1 MKKKY
6 FGTDGIRGTVNKGN
20 INGEKFFKFGLA
32 AGTYF
37 KNLKKNKQTAIIAK
51 DTRLSGYTLEPALV
65 SGLASAGMHIYT
77 LGPLPTNGLA
87 MLTKQMKANM
97 GIMITAS
104 HNPFDDNGLKLF
116 GPDGLKLSDKIEK
129 KIEKLID
136 SKTIKQLATPKSLGR
151 VKRLEDGNEKYIKIL
166 RKNFP
171 LKFNL
176 KGMKIVVDCANGAGY
191 KAAPELLKQL
201 GAKVISIGVNPDG
214 LNINNNCGSTYPNKI
229 KAAVKKNKAKLG
241 ISLDGDADRII
252 MCDEKSKIIDGDQ
265 IIASL
270 AKRWKRKKILRG
282 GVVGTLMSNFGLEK
296 FLKKE
301 NIKFVRANVGDRYVK
316 EKMKK
321 NNFNLG
327 GEQSGH
333 IILGK
338 FATTGDGLLV
348 ALEILFSLRKGK
360 KASALFNVYKSVPQI
375 LENITVKDKNIINSQ
390 EVKKAIIDAN
400 KIMKFDGRLLVR
412 KSGTES
418 KIRIMG
424 ESNNKVLLLNCIKI
438 IKKSIIKNET

>member
-6 FGTDGIRGTVNKGN
+6 FGTDGIRGTVNQGN

-37 KNLKKNKQTAIIAK
+37 KNLKKNKQTAVIAK
-51 DTRLSGYTLEPALV
+51 DTRLSGYVLEPALV
-65 SGLASAGMHIYT
+65 SGLASAGMHITT

-87 MLTKQMKANM
+87 MLTKSMRANL

-104 HNPFDDNGLKLF
+104 HNPYYDNGLKLF

-129 KIEKLID
+129 KIEKIID
-136 SKTIKQLATPKSLGR
+136 SKTAKQLSIPKILGR
-151 VKRLEDGNEKYIKIL
+151 VKRIENANEKYIKIL

-171 LKFNL
+171 KNFNL
-176 KGMKIVVDCANGAGY
+176 KGIKIVLDCANGAGY
-191 KAAPELLKQL
+191 KAAPKLLTDL
-201 GAKVISIGVNPDG
+201 GAKVIPIGVRPNG
-214 LNINNNCGSTYPNKI
+214 LNINNNCGSTNPHKLLKY
-229 KAAVKKNKAKLG
+229 VKKNKARLG

-252 MCDEKSKIIDGDQ
+252 MCDEKSQIIDGDQ
-265 IIASL
+265 IIAML
-270 AKRWKRKKILRG
+270 AKRWKKKGILKG
-282 GVVGTLMSNFGLEK
+282 GVIGTLMSNYGLEQ

-301 NIKFVRANVGDRYVK
+301 KIKFIRTNVGDRYVK
-316 EKMKK
+316 EAMKR

-348 ALEILFSLRKGK
+348 ALEVLFSLRKGK
-360 KASALFNVYKSVPQI
+360 KASQIFNVYKSIPQI
-375 LENITVKDKNIINSQ
+375 LENIIVREKNIINS
-390 EVKKAIIDAN
+390 KKCKQAINNAN
-400 KIMKFDGRLLVR
+400 KIIKNNGRLLVR
-412 KSGTES
+412 KSGTEP

-424 ESNNKVLLLNCIKI
+424 ESTNKTLLIKCIKI
-438 IKKSIIKNET
+438 IKRSIK

>member
-1 MKKKY
+1 MSKKY
-6 FGTDGIRGTVNKGN
+6 FGTDGIRGKVNKGN
-20 INGEKFFKFGLA
+20 INGEMFFKFGLA

-37 KNLKKNKQTAIIAK
+37 KNLKKNKQVAIIAK

-65 SGLASAGMHIYT
+65 SGLASAGMHVYT

-87 MLTKQMKANM
+87 MLTKRMKANM

-104 HNPFDDNGLKLF
+104 HNPYFDNGLKLF

-136 SKTIKQLATPKSLGR
+136 SKIINNLSKPSILGR
-151 VKRLEDGNEKYIKIL
+151 VKRLEDANDRYIQILKSNFPANFRLNKIKIA
-166 RKNFP
+166 
-171 LKFNL
+171 
-176 KGMKIVVDCANGAGY
+176 IDCANGAGY
-191 KAAPELLKQL
+191 KSGPKLLKSF
-201 GAKVISIGVNPDG
+201 GAKVYNTGTSPNG
-214 LNINNNCGSTYPNKI
+214 LNINQNCGSTFPKKI
-229 KAAVKKNKAKLG
+229 KSLVKKHRANLG

-252 MCDEKSKIIDGDQ
+252 LCDEKGKIIDGDQ
-265 IIASL
+265 ILAML

-282 GVVGTLMSNFGLEK
+282 GVIGTLMSNYGLQNYFKEQKIK
-296 FLKKE
+296 FL
-301 NIKFVRANVGDRYVK
+301 RANVGDRYVK
-316 EKMKK
+316 EKMQK
-321 NNFNLG
+321 NKFNLG

-348 ALEILFSLRKGK
+348 ALEVLFSMRKGK
-360 KASALFNVYKSVPQI
+360 KASELLNIFKPMPQI
-375 LENITVKDKNIINSQ
+375 LENILVRDKNIINKL
-390 EVKKAIIDAN
+390 ECKKAISKAN
-400 KIMKFDGRLLVR
+400 KLMGRSGRLLVR

-424 ESNNKVLLLNCIKI
+424 ESYNRNLIIKCIKI
-438 IKKSIIKNET
+438 IKQSIKY